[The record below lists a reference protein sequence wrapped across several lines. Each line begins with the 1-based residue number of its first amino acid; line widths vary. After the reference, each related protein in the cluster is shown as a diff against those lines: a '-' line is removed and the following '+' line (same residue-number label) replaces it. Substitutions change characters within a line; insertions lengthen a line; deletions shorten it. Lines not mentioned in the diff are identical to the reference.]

1 MAGRWIRWL
10 HLRQP
15 PKEKGQ
21 EYDRREAA
29 AIYAA
34 GGDASAASEQE
45 GRFEGFRRFP
55 AHPSATEGNRATN
68 QAPTLGALAV
78 DLTRVAEEGRLDPI
92 IGRDK
97 EIARVALILSR
108 RSKNNPVLIGEPGVG
123 KTAIA
128 EGLAQRL
135 ASGDVPQPLLG
146 RRLWALDMG
155 RLVANTRYRGDF
167 EGRMEKLLTELRNNP
182 EVILFI
188 DELHTVVNTGGTEGA
203 VSASDILKPALSRG
217 EVQCIGATTPDEY
230 QKYIEKDAAL
240 ARRFQP
246 VRVAEPDVAATR
258 QIAAGMAVELARYHG
273 VHIEAQAIEA
283 AVHLSQRYLPD
294 RNQPD
299 KTLDLLDEAGALAR
313 LSSDGSHQP
322 VVNEETVAYVLADW
336 TGIPVAKLTENEAER
351 LMHLEARLHQRV
363 IGQNEAVSA
372 VATAIRRA
380 RAGLKDPNR
389 PIGSFLFL
397 GPSGVGKT
405 ELAKALAEA
414 LFGDEKALVRIDM
427 SEYEEKFSASR
438 LVGAPPGY
446 VGYEEGGQL
455 TEAVRRHPYSVLLLD
470 EIEKAHTDVLNTL
483 LQVLEDGRLTDGRG
497 RVADFRNIVIIMT
510 SNVGATEMATV
521 ATGFLE
527 SQRDPDLSVAERTLD
542 ALKRQFRPEFL
553 NRVDGWI
560 VFHRPTLAE
569 IYAIA
574 DLMLQQLAQR
584 LRSAGYRFTYTQQVR
599 DYLAQLGY
607 SPAYGARPLRRTIEQ
622 QIENRLAEAVI
633 CGDLKPGNEVMA
645 VLEAGTIQFRFTPT
659 QTGQRVASLAA
670 VGVE

>member
-10 HLRQP
+10 HLHQP

-21 EYDRREAA
+21 AYDRREAA
-29 AIYAA
+29 AIYAT
-34 GGDASAASEQE
+34 GGDTSAASEQE

-55 AHPSATEGNRATN
+55 THPSAMEGSRSTN

-78 DLTRVAEEGRLDPI
+78 DLTRAAEEGRLDPI

-135 ASGDVPQPLLG
+135 ASGNVPHPLLG

-246 VRVAEPDVAATR
+246 VRVAEPDLDATR
-258 QIAAGMAVELARYHG
+258 QIAAGMAVELAHYHD
-273 VHIEAQAIEA
+273 VHIEPQAIEA
-283 AVHLSQRYLPD
+283 AVQLSQRYLPD

-299 KTLDLLDEAGALAR
+299 KTLDLLDEACALAR
-313 LSSDGSHQP
+313 LSSDGKHQP
-322 VVNEETVAYVLADW
+322 NVHEETVAHVLADW

-363 IGQNEAVSA
+363 IGQDEAVSA

-380 RAGLKDPNR
+380 RAGIKDPHR

-405 ELAKALAEA
+405 ELAKALAET

-455 TEAVRRHPYSVLLLD
+455 TEAVRRRPYSVLLLD

-497 RVADFRNIVIIMT
+497 RVADFRNTVIIMT
-510 SNVGATEMATV
+510 SNVGATEMATA

-527 SQRDPDLSVAERTLD
+527 SQRDPDRAVAERTLD

-560 VFHRPTLAE
+560 VFHRPTRAE
-569 IYAIA
+569 IHAIA

-584 LRSAGYRFTYTQQVR
+584 LRNAGYRFTYTPQVR
-599 DYLAQLGY
+599 DYIAKLGY

-633 CGDLKPGNEVMA
+633 CGALKPGSEVMV
-645 VLEAGTIQFRFTPT
+645 VLEAGTLQFRFTPT
-659 QTGQRVASLAA
+659 STEQRVASLAT
-670 VGVE
+670 VGVQ